1 MQGKSPVA
9 SPPAQTIVLSPE
21 KASDFEGEL
30 AAVADA
36 LTAALPDLA
45 VEIRDPLKGP
55 PGAFLPQAAEVLTAI
70 FPFAAGYAF
79 NRAADLIIGTLRTGS
94 KGEKDESR
102 VRIVKIYGPAGEI
115 LRLVRIPVDEPEAED
130 D

>member
-1 MQGKSPVA
+1 MQGKPPVA

-36 LTAALPDLA
+36 LTTALTDLA
-45 VEIRDPLKGP
+45 VEIRDPLKSP
-55 PGAFLPQAAEVLTAI
+55 PGAFLPEAAEVLTAI

-79 NRAADLIIGTLRTGS
+79 NRAADLIIGKLRTGS
-94 KGEKDESR
+94 KGDDVESP
-102 VRIVKIYGPAGEI
+102 VRIVKFYGPTGEI
-115 LRLVRIPVDEPEAED
+115 LKRVRIPTDGSEAEED
-130 D
+130 